1 MVTGGSGSPISS
13 SVVERDNASLVK
25 HLTGQGM
32 VEADASALA
41 AIMAAEEPE
50 NEEAPFGV
58 NAKKWL
64 KKNLKTV
71 AEGGWN
77 VSKAVANSV
86 LTQAA
91 LAFYDLK

>member
-1 MVTGGSGSPISS
+1 
-13 SVVERDNASLVK
+13 VERDNASLVK

-64 KKNLKTV
+64 KKT
-71 AEGGWN
+71 
-77 VSKAVANSV
+77 
-86 LTQAA
+86 
-91 LAFYDLK
+91 